1 MSKELS
7 FIKVVQNR
15 IASNFYTLNT
25 VNQLISDRKNIKKYD
40 IPYSTISKDLDV
52 IYTSINDRD
61 ILLTIVTN
69 GIELT
74 PTVLKESEY
83 GDHSAIVLLLKMDP
97 KSTITITKDVIKT
110 ILTYKY
116 I

>member
-15 IASNFYTLNT
+15 IASNFYKLNT

-61 ILLTIVTN
+61 IMLTIITS
-69 GIELT
+69 GINLP
-74 PTVLKESEY
+74 PTVMKESIY
-83 GDHSAIVLLLKMDP
+83 NDHSAIVLLLRMDP
-97 KSTITITKDVIKT
+97 KSTVTITKDYQNT
-110 ILTYKY
+110 TLTYKY